1 MLHVRLFF
9 KWGLAFP
16 QVVPCTGSPKP
27 SVHPS
32 LVYHVSFCTR
42 DQNRMQYLEYY
53 RTEAPHPFSLSF
65 LLLQHISYA
74 ACWHSW
80 GHCSISLLL
89 GYAAGS
95 CWTQIPD
102 CFLQSCFP
110 ACPVVGVCFFLN
122 KTLHLFLLNFF
133 MFLLVHSFSQSVF
146 YLCSYSCAQAAVA
159 LFGKRNITQTLG
171 KSFVKAEVNMY
182 HFYHICESGYFFHQ
196 VIRYDLQFFLSIPRH
211 IKAITE
217 HSTGTNSVI
226 SPEAKLRS
234 LVP

>member
-1 MLHVRLFF
+1 MRKLDNFTEVFTSHSLLIQFHFLYENISLTTELKMLHVRLFF

-32 LVYHVSFCTR
+32 LVYHVSSCTR

-53 RTEAPHPFSLSF
+53 RIEAPHPFSLSF

-80 GHCSISLLL
+80 GHCSTSLLL

-110 ACPVVGVCFFLN
+110 ACPVVRVCFFLN
-122 KTLHLFLLNFF
+122 TRLCICSCWISLCSCWFIPSANQYFTYVATHALRLQWPCLEKGTLH
-133 MFLLVHSFSQSVF
+133 
-146 YLCSYSCAQAAVA
+146 
-159 LFGKRNITQTLG
+159 
-171 KSFVKAEVNMY
+171 
-182 HFYHICESGYFFHQ
+182 
-196 VIRYDLQFFLSIPRH
+196 RH
-211 IKAITE
+211 
-217 HSTGTNSVI
+217 
-226 SPEAKLRS
+226 
-234 LVP
+234 